1 MLIDGRWRL
10 CGISFASL
18 LPAHTLNAFEA
29 LRGAN
34 WKFCWACYQQPPEQ
48 RPIADVASP
57 VMARFDARPLHSAIE
72 GLIDECS
79 GIAEPTMIQ
88 HWVDLIHGYVLRF
101 AKPMQ
106 RDDRLQLLWE
116 RVVAHLS
123 EHWTLP
129 RLAQEAGYSNE
140 HLRRLCRRQLGRSP
154 MQQVT
159 YLRMRRAAELL
170 ASSGLT
176 MEAIAAEVGYHNPFV
191 FSNAFTKWI
200 GWRPSEY
207 RRKKQTARENGVIG
221 GANRE

>member
-1 MLIDGRWRL
+1 
-10 CGISFASL
+10 
-18 LPAHTLNAFEA
+18 
-29 LRGAN
+29 
-34 WKFCWACYQQPPEQ
+34 
-48 RPIADVASP
+48 
-57 VMARFDARPLHSAIE
+57 MARFDARPLHSAIE

-140 HLRRLCRRQLGRSP
+140 HLRRLCRRQLCATSLMCWSRSRKRRQSDSSRGAAAWKSA
-154 MQQVT
+154 MQ
-159 YLRMRRAAELL
+159 
-170 ASSGLT
+170 
-176 MEAIAAEVGYHNPFV
+176 
-191 FSNAFTKWI
+191 
-200 GWRPSEY
+200 
-207 RRKKQTARENGVIG
+207 
-221 GANRE
+221 